1 MPNKT
6 THLSLFLY
14 NLILV
19 LFFFTTTNPN
29 NGFPRTNATANTLEL
44 PTINMNQTSDIE
56 LAFLGIPTEYI
67 NQTQLASLLPKTVRQ
82 FVEPNTISW
91 TLNFSL
97 VFCPFPDNTSNSLRN
112 NAFYSEGFAYFN
124 VTLLDVLLSQLQDV
138 AIPECGYLLAF
149 MSIPNATGHSWFY
162 VQERPDLFLNRTDY
176 FNSVPSNYW
185 IFPPNSGGSR
195 RALYCDIS
203 ETMEESP
210 TELLVT
216 GTVAKLINNSLGD
229 IFTNLGG
236 SIDPRMI
243 AADIQRYQNYTMKIL
258 WLNGTGEQFPLEQ
271 IQRSFEDLM
280 PWTNWTVTIE
290 RKPADNALNDFIE
303 SRTTELAT
311 PLSYSAILSN
321 GSSFTIEAERNVEW
335 NPYEN
340 SGENDPLNQYFFNR
354 VRDYFGLTDL
364 DDKSIIPVV
373 LLQLG
378 NDTAIGGGYQGGV
391 SWFPHDVVIVAFQG
405 STLTGLGESGPILL
419 VHLLRHEIGHWVS
432 LIHHSSA
439 FDLGYPKIICSMR
452 SMTSELCA
460 FCKDARARISF
471 ISYYNSTIELL
482 TKNQTKAAILK
493 DPLNDALQLFYDWN
507 YAEAMKEIA
516 TIYYGL
522 DTTPPNISNVTQTPS
537 QNSVFPKDEVQV
549 NATITDDLS
558 GVKQAI
564 LNYTN
569 NNGTWNT
576 IDMTN
581 IEENTWNATIPPF
594 PYGTNVTYTIIA
606 EDSFNNIATTQ
617 ETGQEYQYD
626 VIPEFSLFTILLF
639 LMMTALLI
647 SIALREKS
655 SLKDSAHACS

>member
-1 MPNKT
+1 MPIKT
-6 THLSLFLY
+6 TYLSLFLY

-19 LFFFTTTNPN
+19 LFLFTATNPY
-29 NGFPRTNATANTLEL
+29 NGFSKTNATANTLEL
-44 PTINMNQTSDIE
+44 PTININETSDIE
-56 LAFLGIPTEYI
+56 LAFLGVPAECI
-67 NQTQLASLLPKTVRQ
+67 NQTQLTSLLPKTVRQ
-82 FVEPNTISW
+82 FAEPNMISW

-97 VFCPFPDNTSNSLRN
+97 VFCPFPDNISNSLRN
-112 NAFYSEGFAYFN
+112 NAFYSEGFTYFN
-124 VTLLDVLLSQLQDV
+124 ATLLDVLLSQFQDV
-138 AIPECGYLLAF
+138 AIPDCGCLLAF
-149 MSIPNATGHSWFY
+149 MWIPNATGYSWFY

-185 IFPPNSGGSR
+185 ISPPDFGGSR
-195 RALYCDIS
+195 RALHFDIS
-203 ETMEESP
+203 ETMEASP
-210 TELLVT
+210 TESLVT
-216 GTVAKLINNSLGD
+216 GTVAKLVNNSLGE

-243 AADIQRYQNYTMKIL
+243 AADVQKHQNYTAKIL
-258 WLNGTGEQFPLEQ
+258 WLNGTGEQLPLEQ

-290 RKPADNALNDFIE
+290 RKPADSALNDFIE

-311 PLSYSAILSN
+311 PLSYSAVLSN

-378 NDTAIGGGYQGGV
+378 NDTAFGGSYQGGV
-391 SWFPHDVVIVAFQG
+391 SWFPHDVIIVAFQG
-405 STLTGLGESGPILL
+405 SALTGLGESGLILL

-439 FDLGYPKIICSMR
+439 FDSGYPKIICSMR
-452 SMTSELCA
+452 TMTSEFCA

-482 TKNQTKAAILK
+482 IKNQTKAAILK
-493 DPLNDALQLFYDWN
+493 DQLNNALQLFYDWN
-507 YAEAMKEIA
+507 YTEALKGIA

-522 DTTPPNISNVTQTPS
+522 DTTPPYISNVTQTPS
-537 QNSVFPKDEVQV
+537 QNSVSPEDEVQV
-549 NATITDDLS
+549 NATVTDDLS

-581 IEENTWNATIPPF
+581 IEGNTWNATIPTF
-594 PYGTNVTYTIIA
+594 PYGTNVTYNIIA
-606 EDSFNNIATTQ
+606 EDNLYNIATTQ
-617 ETGQEYQYD
+617 VTGQEYQYN

-639 LMMTALLI
+639 FMTTALLI
-647 SIALREKS
+647 IIALREKS
-655 SLKDSAHACS
+655 SLKDAASVR